1 MPRNRPPP
9 WWTRQWH
16 TERSCTPTAVTSI
29 MASSGGYVLTSGDG
43 RSLQA
48 ANVIVAAGRWLP
60 QLLGSLALPSS
71 FLSSMPSI
79 EVRQEQ
85 AYHFPYAD
93 GTDHGSSPW
102 PTFIHKRTGWQAY
115 GLPGGRDAGF
125 RGQKIAEYND
135 GKILPSAA
143 EQDGL
148 IDPGNRRRAIE
159 YVDQYFPGLVPEP
172 YAETT
177 CLFTNTPT
185 EDFILDRVDGLTIL
199 SPCSGHGA
207 KFAPLIGQLAADLAT
222 GAGLTGSRDS
232 RRLVRGRFPA
242 GWSERQPRPERRP
255 CPRAAPAVSAA
266 GGRQNPGSV
275 PSRRDAGVPRQS

>member
-1 MPRNRPPP
+1 MAVPCRPPTSSLQPADGSPSFWDPWRCRRRSCPACPRSKCGRNRR
-9 WWTRQWH
+9 T
-16 TERSCTPTAVTSI
+16 TSLTPTAQTMALRLGPRSSTS
-29 MASSGGYVLTSGDG
+29 A
-43 RSLQA
+43 R
-48 ANVIVAAGRWLP
+48 AGRP
-60 QLLGSLALPSS
+60 
-71 FLSSMPSI
+71 
-79 EVRQEQ
+79 
-85 AYHFPYAD
+85 
-93 GTDHGSSPW
+93 TDSREDETPV
-102 PTFIHKRTGWQAY
+102 
-115 GLPGGRDAGF
+115 PGAENR
-125 RGQKIAEYND
+125 EYNG

-207 KFAPLIGQLAADLAT
+207 KFAPLIGQLAAELAT

-242 GWSERQPRPERRP
+242 GWTERQPRPERRP